1 MTRNFEGELFD
12 VRNPFSAEA
21 SRLRMLES
29 GDVSPAQVCAQI
41 LDGSY
46 GKPFILEDSRVRYLH
61 LGIAHVQSI
70 MRIDQPDALD
80 LRYTQKM
87 MGFLIFHP
95 DPRRITLI
103 GLGGGSLAKYCYRH
117 LPLAAMEVVEIDPH
131 VIALR
136 QHFMIPDDDHRFK
149 VICDDGT
156 RHLAA
161 SRQVADVLM
170 VDAFDDSGLAE
181 GFGDLAFL
189 ESAYEYLADD
199 GVLVMNLAGER
210 ARFQALIGHAR
221 TQFGDRFRVVSVRGH
236 GNFILYGFKRPRF
249 DPDWNLLRSQAKKLR
264 QRYQLDFPKLV
275 QKLEHVSR
283 NGNGGVARDLA
294 C

>member
-1 MTRNFEGELFD
+1 MTRNHEGELFD
-12 VRNPFSAEA
+12 MRNPFSAEA
-21 SRLRMLES
+21 SRLRLLES
-29 GDVSPAQVCAQI
+29 GDVSPAKLCEQI

-46 GKPFILEDSRVRYLH
+46 GKPFILEDGRVRYLH

-95 DPRRITLI
+95 APRRITLI

-117 LPLAAMEVVEIDPH
+117 LPLAAIEVVEIDPH

-149 VICDDGT
+149 VICADGT

-161 SRQVADVLM
+161 ARQAADVLL
-170 VDAFDDSGLAE
+170 VDAFDDSGLAD
-181 GFGDLAFL
+181 GFGEFAFL
-189 ESAYEYLADD
+189 DSVHDFLADD

-210 ARFQALIGHAR
+210 SRFQALVGHAR
-221 TQFGDRFRVVSVRGH
+221 ARFGDRFRVVSVRGR
-236 GNFILYGFKRPRF
+236 GNFVLYAFKRPAF
-249 DPDWNLLRSQAKKLR
+249 DPDWNQLRSQARKLR
-264 QRYQLDFPKLV
+264 QHYRLDFPKLV

-283 NGNGGVARDLA
+283 NGGVTRELL